1 MPEIGVMRESLDRY
15 AACSLVCRLA
25 DGPAEIERRIY
36 YPYFRFGI
44 SGLLRWL
51 FGRRTLQTRCLVDAR
66 TGRASTADSLS
77 LERRAAIE
85 EDRLRGVTA
94 PDEARRLARRY
105 ATHALGRGLR
115 VLGNL
120 HIDVDGGELVYRPFW
135 IVRSGSTRVLVDA
148 VTGELHPLA
157 AVAGA
162 SRYATRGTVAPGG

>member
-85 EDRLRGVTA
+85 EDRLRRTRPAGWRAATRRTHSGAGCACSATCISTSTA
-94 PDEARRLARRY
+94 ASSC
-105 ATHALGRGLR
+105 
-115 VLGNL
+115 
-120 HIDVDGGELVYRPFW
+120 ID
-135 IVRSGSTRVLVDA
+135 RSGSCAR
-148 VTGELHPLA
+148 A
-157 AVAGA
+157 APA
-162 SRYATRGTVAPGG
+162 SWSMPSPASCIRWLRLPGRHDMQPGGLSRPAAELG